1 MKFYENLELNI
12 VLIEN
17 TDIVTSSPFEGE
29 DDNFDI
35 PNNFKP

>member
-17 TDIVTSSPFEGE
+17 TDIVTSSPFEGIE
-29 DDNFDI
+29 DEFNK
-35 PNNFKP
+35 PNFKQ